1 VATDDQQAVQES
13 SKGKEAIVAPES
25 GEVDAAVLHEHGDHR
40 EAAVGRT
47 LQVHRG
53 ADGADE
59 AHGVGHF
66 GLERDGGRPRE
77 LAREL
82 LPLPRGL
89 RLRLRGRR
97 FRYGRGGRHIV
108 PGACGLRWRR
118 LGPARVGFL
127 GGRGEGSG
135 GGCGG
140 GGVEEAAPEEA
151 RQVVVHGG
159 RKTLNP
165 SRLPAGEEA
174 RRKKWKPPG
183 VELELGEQRKEGGG
197 FDGGPVGGEG
207 AVGPPGDG

>member
-25 GEVDAAVLHEHGDHR
+25 GEVEAAVLHEHGDR
-40 EAAVGRT
+40 GEAAVGRA

-66 GLERDGGRPRE
+66 GLERDGRRPRQ

-82 LPLPRGL
+82 LPLPGGL
-89 RLRLRGRR
+89 RLRYFR
-97 FRYGRGGRHIV
+97 FGRGGRRIA
-108 PGACGLRWRR
+108 PGACRR
-118 LGPARVGFL
+118 GLGPACVGFL

-135 GGCGG
+135 GGRGG
-140 GGVEEAAPEEA
+140 GGEEEA
-151 RQVVVHGG
+151 RQVVVHGR

-165 SRLPAGEEA
+165 SRLGRRQE
-174 RRKKWKPPG
+174 RRKWEIPQGG
-183 VELELGEQRKEGGG
+183 VELREGRNTTQCPSVQVKGRR
-197 FDGGPVGGEG
+197 
-207 AVGPPGDG
+207 AV